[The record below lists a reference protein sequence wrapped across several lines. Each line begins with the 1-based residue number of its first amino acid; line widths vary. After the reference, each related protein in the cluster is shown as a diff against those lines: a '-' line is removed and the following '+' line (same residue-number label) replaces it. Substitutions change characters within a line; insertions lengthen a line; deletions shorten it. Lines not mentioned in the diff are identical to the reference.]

1 MSDGLQSTNS
11 IESSNMQ
18 HDCTH
23 TSLERLDE
31 RERKLS
37 RASREGEGGQILSL
51 NLERERA
58 SKMSCFGSKTPLK
71 SPCM

>member
-1 MSDGLQSTNS
+1 
-11 IESSNMQ
+11 MQ

-58 SKMSCFGSKTPLK
+58 SKMSCFGSKTPL
-71 SPCM
+71 